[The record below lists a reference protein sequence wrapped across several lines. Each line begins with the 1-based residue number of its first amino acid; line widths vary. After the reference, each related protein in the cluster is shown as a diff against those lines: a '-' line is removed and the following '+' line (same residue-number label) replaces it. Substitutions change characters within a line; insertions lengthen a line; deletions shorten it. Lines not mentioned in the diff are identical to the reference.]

1 MDGMTSYLL
10 GSLVL
15 LAVAAGV
22 AFALKRL
29 WSLDGLP
36 DLARLQDSPEQKY
49 AMMGR
54 LLSSR
59 DIEFLRSE
67 QGYTEQ
73 IEAQFRKQRA
83 GVFKLYLESMQ
94 RDFDAIHA
102 AARMMAA
109 HGIGGAELSGQLVQL
124 PLTFK
129 RTLMA
134 ARWQVFLYGHGWATP
149 SFTVQPA
156 VEAMFKLRNHIDLSA
171 ATASA

>member
-10 GSLVL
+10 GSFIL
-15 LAVAAGV
+15 LAVAGGV

-36 DLARLQDSPEQKY
+36 DLARLQDSPEVKY

-67 QGYTEQ
+67 NGYTEQ

-83 GVFKLYLESMQ
+83 DVFKLYLESMQ

-129 RTLMA
+129 RTVWA
-134 ARWQVFLYGHGWATP
+134 ARWQMFVYRQGWATP
-149 SFTVQPA
+149 SVTVQPA
-156 VEAMFKLRNHIDLSA
+156 VEAMFRLRNHIDLSA
-171 ATASA
+171 AAAAA